1 MQNDDVIW
9 TNIKNGFCSYK
20 AKIESNTFCRNEYN
34 VTGLC
39 NRTSCPLANSKY
51 ATIIE
56 KDGICYL
63 YMKEVERAHTPAKLW
78 EKVKLSKNYL
88 EAMQQID
95 SHLEYW
101 PKILVHKVKQRF
113 TKIKQYLIR
122 MRKLK
127 KRVAGKKLVGVKPRE
142 EKREKARETKALRI
156 AEIEKKIKS
165 ELLDRLKKGI
175 YDKEGIVN
183 LGHFKEVLEEE
194 GISDY
199 EEGEEEEEEEG
210 IEEFVED
217 VSDIE
222 DFNLELED
230 AQFNNFEDDLEESDD
245 EEEED
250 DDDESDG
257 EDDEGE
263 SPANKKRPR
272 DGAAPTQKPKVR
284 KGRKGASMRIEY
296 EEEDGATKDLSL
308 DW

>member
-1 MQNDDVIW
+1 MLFVHER
-9 TNIKNGFCSYK
+9 S
-20 AKIESNTFCRNEYN
+20 
-34 VTGLC
+34 
-39 NRTSCPLANSKY
+39 RTSTHSRQVVGESEIVKELLGSHAANRQSFGILAQNFGSQGQ
-51 ATIIE
+51 ATIHKDQAIPHPNEEIE
-56 KDGICYL
+56 KESRVRTSI
-63 YMKEVERAHTPAKLW
+63 R
-78 EKVKLSKNYL
+78 
-88 EAMQQID
+88 
-95 SHLEYW
+95 
-101 PKILVHKVKQRF
+101 
-113 TKIKQYLIR
+113 LIVR
-122 MRKLK
+122 
-127 KRVAGKKLVGVKPRE
+127 GKKLVGVKPRE
-142 EKREKARETKALRI
+142 EKREKAREAKALRI

-199 EEGEEEEEEEG
+199 EEGEEEEEG

-272 DGAAPTQKPKVR
+272 DGAAPTQKPKAR

-296 EEEDGATKDLSL
+296 EEEDGATRDLSL